1 LLETALL
8 LQRSYSF
15 LKKYAAHWRLH
26 YAIKRQWQGRTG
38 LGLAICRTK
47 RLPRRRAELELRGTG
62 DDHPTVGLRIARAE
76 AQRLKDM

>member
-1 LLETALL
+1 MA
-8 LQRSYSF
+8 R
-15 LKKYAAHWRLH
+15 AH
-26 YAIKRQWQGRTG
+26 GTG